1 MLFSHLEHFYL
12 LVEKIEEEKFTKN
25 RGSSVRS
32 LRDPPKKTRADLSI
46 RTASIPL
53 LLHDRVDYLE
63 ISVRQI

>member
-1 MLFSHLEHFYL
+1 M
-12 LVEKIEEEKFTKN
+12 EKIEEEKFTKN
-25 RGSSVRS
+25 RGSSARS

-53 LLHDRVDYLE
+53 RLHARVDYLE